1 MFGNI
6 YIYKPPK
13 YLLKYQCV
21 RLNGTKHDILEL
33 SVHSG
38 HLFPVTMF
46 SRQIAT
52 FSRRSRNTRH
62 GCVTIRHNSSREK
75 TPIAKIFFFCFI
87 SFTPHISS
95 SYFPLSHT
103 HINYKKIYYFCP
115 NCHFRSATCP
125 SNIALVIFAAFKSS
139 LSVSVF
145 PCNDSILVSHFFFL
159 SFISSLPYCLP
170 IIIVSNIL
178 KCLMNIPF
186 SFWLSST
193 HFTTLAR
200 SSCT

>member
-6 YIYKPPK
+6 YIYEPPK
-13 YLLKYQCV
+13 HLLKYQCV
-21 RLNGTKHDILEL
+21 LPYGTKHDILEL

-38 HLFPVTMF
+38 HLFPVTTF
-46 SRQIAT
+46 SRRFAT
-52 FSRRSRNTRH
+52 FSRQSRDAR
-62 GCVTIRHNSSREK
+62 RDSSREK
-75 TPIAKIFFFCFI
+75 TPIAKKFFFCFI

-95 SYFPLSHT
+95 SHFPLSHT
-103 HINYKKIYYFCP
+103 HINYKTIYYFCP

-139 LSVSVF
+139 FSVSVF

-193 HFTTLAR
+193 RFTTLAC